1 MLKKH
6 KLLGMILI
14 IVLALFTMKNY
25 SQAKV
30 TSTDV
35 TVESG
40 GTANITITTSTPV
53 RSFKITLESAGGL
66 TFQSASKN
74 GSFSAG
80 GSSNGS
86 TINGVAPEG
95 GASTTLATYTFKVPE
110 VTEQKKYTIKFYV
123 SGMDKESETSNTAT
137 VTVKPKVEPTPEPE
151 PEPEPTPDPEPQT
164 PSTPDTPSTP
174 NYTVTE
180 ASGTFYITKSG
191 VNLRTGPGTNYK
203 SVGSAPANTEVQ
215 RTGTSG
221 NWTRIKYNGQEV
233 FISSQF
239 LTATKPT
246 EETDEPKEEDP
257 QENTVVNQIQNE
269 ITNET
274 TNEVTNEISSETS
287 DENNTDDELQL
298 KELKIEGVDTSSIF
312 KPQVY
317 EYNINVP
324 KDVKKLEITATPNYK
339 DATVEILGNKDFT
352 EGENIVT
359 IMIKSKDGEKTAT
372 YQLVVNVG
380 AVAQSQS
387 FPFNIVIYSIIAVIV
402 IAIIVLIILIIR
414 NRRNNEYNELDEDE
428 LSEED
433 NFNYYNNPMISN
445 ENEEEA
451 PKSKR
456 GKHF

>member
-1 MLKKH
+1 MKIIQKI
-6 KLLGMILI
+6 ILAVLI
-14 IVLALFTMKNY
+14 TVGIVLISSY
-25 SQAKV
+25 SQAATV
-30 TSTDV
+30 NIDAPSSANVGDTITV
-35 TVESG
+35 TVSINAAQWDLTINCNGRALKRDYELDNAEG
-40 GTANITITTSTPV
+40 NISH
-53 RSFKITLESAGGL
+53 
-66 TFQSASKN
+66 
-74 GSFSAG
+74 SFSA
-80 GSSNGS
+80 
-86 TINGVAPEG
+86 
-95 GASTTLATYTFKVPE
+95 TYTATQEGNITFSL
-110 VTEQKKYTIKFYV
+110 TGDYTDND
-123 SGMDKESETSNTAT
+123 MTNTIVNNKTKT

-151 PEPEPTPDPEPQT
+151 PEPTPNPEPQT
-164 PSTPDTPSTP
+164 PSTPDTPSKP

-180 ASGTFYITKSG
+180 ASGTFYITTSG
-191 VNLRTGPGTNYK
+191 VNLREGPGTKYNA
-203 SVGSAPANTEVQ
+203 VISAPANTEVQ

-221 NWTRIKYNGQEV
+221 SWTRIKYNGQEL

-287 DENNTDDELQL
+287 DENNIDDELQL

-380 AVAQSQS
+380 AVAQS
-387 FPFNIVIYSIIAVIV
+387 PH
-402 IAIIVLIILIIR
+402 L
-414 NRRNNEYNELDEDE
+414 
-428 LSEED
+428 
-433 NFNYYNNPMISN
+433 
-445 ENEEEA
+445 
-451 PKSKR
+451 
-456 GKHF
+456 

>member
-1 MLKKH
+1 MKIIQKI
-6 KLLGMILI
+6 ILAVLI
-14 IVLALFTMKNY
+14 TVGIVLISSY
-25 SQAKV
+25 SQAATV
-30 TSTDV
+30 NIDAPSSANVGDTITV
-35 TVESG
+35 TVSINAAQWDLTINCNGRALKRDYELDNAEG
-40 GTANITITTSTPV
+40 NISH
-53 RSFKITLESAGGL
+53 
-66 TFQSASKN
+66 
-74 GSFSAG
+74 SFSA
-80 GSSNGS
+80 
-86 TINGVAPEG
+86 
-95 GASTTLATYTFKVPE
+95 TYTATQEGNITFSL
-110 VTEQKKYTIKFYV
+110 TGDYTDND
-123 SGMDKESETSNTAT
+123 MTNTVVNNKTKT

-164 PSTPDTPSTP
+164 PPTPDTPSKP

-191 VNLRTGPGTNYK
+191 VNLRIGPGTNYK

-287 DENNTDDELQL
+287 DENNIDDELQL